1 MIKKVN
7 KVESYIA
14 MYLLGC
20 SNIEISLH
28 LLRHI
33 STKRAISLEK
43 WQKFDFPEKFTS
55 VILTAFFGV

>member
-43 WQKFDFPEKFTS
+43 FDFPEKCTS